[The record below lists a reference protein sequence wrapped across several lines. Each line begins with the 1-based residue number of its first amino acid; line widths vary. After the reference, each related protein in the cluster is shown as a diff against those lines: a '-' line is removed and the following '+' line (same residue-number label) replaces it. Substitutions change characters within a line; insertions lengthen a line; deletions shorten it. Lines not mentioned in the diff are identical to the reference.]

1 MLIRETEG
9 TRPVRSSYSARAFLV
24 HVCLPIACGA
34 AIYVG
39 WRSPHLVVQAW
50 LRDLGLGEAAGAV
63 RAHARS
69 VRLPEVVKFSMP
81 DALWCYALVAHFGR
95 LWKGTRG
102 GLVWTAAAVIA
113 AMASELGQLV
123 GFVPGTFDSADL
135 ASVACACGL
144 AVLFLFAPWR
154 IRKWTVPAAS

>member
-1 MLIRETEG
+1 M
-9 TRPVRSSYSARAFLV
+9 RALLV

-39 WRSPHLVVQAW
+39 WRSPHLMVQGW
-50 LRDLGLGEAAGAV
+50 LRELGLGGAAATV
-63 RAHARS
+63 RAHARC
-69 VRLPEVVKFSMP
+69 VRLPGFVKFSMP

-102 GLVWTAAAVIA
+102 GLAWAAAAVIA
-113 AMASELGQLV
+113 ALSSELGQLV
-123 GFVPGTFDSADL
+123 GVVPGTFDPADL
-135 ASVACACGL
+135 ASVACACAL
-144 AVLFLFAPWR
+144 ALLFLFPPWR